1 MKGNDDEKILWKK
14 VCSDR
19 FGGNH
24 CGVLHF
30 CNCVCGFPYEAD
42 ELFMSE
48 DIQDGD
54 YVQITAGDEA
64 FMSLQANMTKLSE

>member
-1 MKGNDDEKILWKK
+1 MKKFYGKK
-14 VCSDR
+14 FVATALAAIIAVSSISATVFAD
-19 FGGNH
+19 
-24 CGVLHF
+24 
-30 CNCVCGFPYEAD
+30 FPYEAD